1 MLKHSYENSIIGV
14 GRGSGDSFASQH
26 WARRRCGGRDRAR
39 LGWGAHGRHGG
50 APPLLGPAL
59 PVPSPH
65 SVAEVD
71 TWRARGTLVVDAS
84 PARALRAGHIP
95 KRLADSADG
104 NVSGWVGRLV
114 GPKRPLVPVAD
125 VSGDMDATG
134 ADQVSEAARQLARA
148 GYHQL
153 VVVNGWEA
161 WTALDHERP

>member
-1 MLKHSYENSIIGV
+1 
-14 GRGSGDSFASQH
+14 
-26 WARRRCGGRDRAR
+26 
-39 LGWGAHGRHGG
+39 
-50 APPLLGPAL
+50 
-59 PVPSPH
+59 
-65 SVAEVD
+65 
-71 TWRARGTLVVDAS
+71 VVDAR

-125 VSGDMDATG
+125 VSGDTGATG

-153 VVVNGWEA
+153 VVDGWEG